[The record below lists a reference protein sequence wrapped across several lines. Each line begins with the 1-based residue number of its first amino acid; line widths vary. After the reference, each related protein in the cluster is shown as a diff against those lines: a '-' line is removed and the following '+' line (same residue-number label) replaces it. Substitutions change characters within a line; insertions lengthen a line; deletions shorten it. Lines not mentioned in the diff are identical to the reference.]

1 MDKQEIKSIKS
12 IKKINKKNIKK
23 RLETIIEEEP
33 IIENEKTINLIKNL
47 TAKQTQTLKAWTG
60 LEIGN

>member
-1 MDKQEIKSIKS
+1 LIAIA
-12 IKKINKKNIKK
+12 KKIKVT
-23 RLETIIEEEP
+23 R
-33 IIENEKTINLIKNL
+33 ENQINLIKNL

>member
-1 MDKQEIKSIKS
+1 MH
-12 IKKINKKNIKK
+12 
-23 RLETIIEEEP
+23 
-33 IIENEKTINLIKNL
+33 ENQINLIKNL